1 MEGSDQQRL
10 GSRSL
15 GARVQSTSCMFHWSA
30 ALYTSQYINYIT
42 LQLHC
47 IHRSTSIT
55 SHYIALH
62 SISAAKSFYLEFCIN
77 LEMKDFLNFSVMVE
91 SVL

>member
-15 GARVQSTSCMFHWSA
+15 GARVQSTSCMFLWSA

-42 LQLHC
+42 LHC
-47 IHRSTSIT
+47 TT
-55 SHYIALH
+55 FQ
-62 SISAAKSFYLEFCIN
+62 ISGFYLEFCIN
-77 LEMKDFLNFSVMVE
+77 FERQDFLKFYCHGGE
-91 SVL
+91 CFIVLEEQ